1 MTHKTYFQ
9 NFFVALCAALSDD
22 EFRAFA
28 EAVLANLQRGS
39 DAASPDAASPDA
51 DYLAPLLAKLRAA
64 HEQRGPQ
71 GQSATAATLRTAV
84 KNFLAWAQLTNT
96 TKVFPAF
103 PNREQT
109 ERIDIFP
116 GGMDA
121 LYRADHTNILTR
133 AKYYL
138 DQIGTTYGAQTK
150 VTPTEA
156 AAEYK
161 KLEDALA
168 GRTTDHTTRQQGSA
182 AVDAE
187 ELNVCLG
194 LYRTYA
200 GLLHEHFEHPEQAYA
215 YFPFPNTQG
224 TPADGN
230 LPSLPPTHA

>member
-22 EFRAFA
+22 EFLAFA
-28 EAVLANLQRGS
+28 TTVLLNLER
-39 DAASPDAASPDA
+39 DAQAHAEDMA
-51 DYLAPLLAKLRAA
+51 YLQSLVEKLRAA

-84 KNFLAWAQLTNT
+84 KNFLAWAKLTNT
-96 TKVFPAF
+96 AKVFPAF
-103 PNREQT
+103 PDRAQA

-121 LYRADHTNILTR
+121 LYHADQSNVLGR

-138 DQIGTTYGAQTK
+138 DRISTTYGAQTK
-150 VTPTEA
+150 VPPAQA

-161 KLEDALA
+161 KLEEALT
-168 GRTTDHTTRQQGSA
+168 GRTTDHADHREGSA

-187 ELNVCLG
+187 ELNVCTG
-194 LYRTYA
+194 LYRAYA
-200 GLLHEHFEHPEQAYA
+200 GLLHTHFEHPERAYA
-215 YFPFPNTQG
+215 YFPFPNTTG
-224 TPADGN
+224 AATDDN
-230 LPSLPPTHA
+230 LPSLPAAPHPAG

>member
-22 EFRAFA
+22 EFLAFA
-28 EAVLANLQRGS
+28 DTVLANLQR
-39 DAASPDAASPDA
+39 DAAAHAADVA
-51 DYLAPLLAKLRAA
+51 YLAPLLAQLRAA

-84 KNFLAWAQLTNT
+84 KNFLAWAKLTNT

-103 PNREQT
+103 PDRMQT
-109 ERIDIFP
+109 ERIAIFP

-121 LYRADHTNILTR
+121 LYRADQTNILSR

-138 DQIGTTYGAQTK
+138 DQIGTTYGTQTK

-156 AAEYK
+156 TAEYK
-161 KLEDALA
+161 KLEDALT
-168 GRTTDHTTRQQGSA
+168 GRTTDHATRQEGSA

-187 ELNVCLG
+187 ELNVCQG
-194 LYRTYA
+194 LYRAYA
-200 GLLHEHFEHPEQAYA
+200 GLLHEHFEHPELAYA

-224 TPADGN
+224 AAGDN
-230 LPSLPPTHA
+230 LPGLPGAAHPAG